1 MEEAALA
8 LILEKCMDAMRDGSM
23 PEAAADRYPAV
34 KPEILPLLEVAAL
47 LYDRKDAQPE
57 QLPERLQRLK
67 LRILQSPA

>member
-8 LILEKCMDAMRDGSM
+8 LILEKCMHAMREGST
-23 PEAAADRYPAV
+23 PEAAADHYPAV

-47 LYDRKDAQPE
+47 LYERKDSRRDV
-57 QLPERLQRLK
+57 LPERLQRLK